1 MVAKAGLMLH
11 KKTLRDSLVPPVSLM
26 HKGLIVTSTALSVH
40 KNPQQSGVSP
50 SHEYVLLTNRPHLH
64 LIYDT
69 KVMQ

>member
-40 KNPQQSGVSP
+40 KTPNNQVFPLP
-50 SHEYVLLTNRPHLH
+50 MN
-64 LIYDT
+64 
-69 KVMQ
+69 MFF